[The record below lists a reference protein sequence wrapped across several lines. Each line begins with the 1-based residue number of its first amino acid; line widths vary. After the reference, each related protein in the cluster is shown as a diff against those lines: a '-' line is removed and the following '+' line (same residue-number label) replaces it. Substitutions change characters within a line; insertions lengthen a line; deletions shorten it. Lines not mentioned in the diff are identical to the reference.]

1 MAGKNSK
8 EKIGFKDLVTFAKA
22 GWTPEETNA
31 LLDRLDAMG
40 DPNDPDMGDPNDP
53 DSVPD
58 EDDLDD
64 LDDVDNADD
73 VDNDP
78 DIDDVDDN
86 SNRGSDNTSEGA
98 KKNLDKMKALAY
110 DDMKVENERLKN
122 EIKKLRVKN
131 RRADLSGQDDKK
143 TNKESLIDAFQSCF

>member
-1 MAGKNSK
+1 MAGRKSK

-40 DPNDPDMGDPNDP
+40 DPNDPDMV
-53 DSVPD
+53 SD
-58 EDDLDD
+58 EDD
-64 LDDVDNADD
+64 ADD
-73 VDNDP
+73 TDEDNNSIDD
-78 DIDDVDDN
+78 DIDGDDDVDDD
-86 SNRGSDNTSEGA
+86 SDSETDEAASSSDQTSEGT
-98 KKNLDKMKALAY
+98 KKNLDRMKALAY

-122 EIKKLRVKN
+122 EIKKLRAKN
-131 RRADLSGQDDKK
+131 RRADLSSQDNKK

>member
-1 MAGKNSK
+1 MAGRKSK

-31 LLDRLDAMG
+31 LLDILD
-40 DPNDPDMGDPNDP
+40 DMGDPNDP
-53 DSVPD
+53 YVVSD
-58 EDDLDD
+58 EDDADD
-64 LDDVDNADD
+64 TDEDNNSINDDIDVD
-73 VDNDP
+73 
-78 DIDDVDDN
+78 DDVDDD
-86 SNRGSDNTSEGA
+86 SDSETDEAASSSDKTSEGA

-122 EIKKLRVKN
+122 EIKKLRAKN
-131 RRADLSGQDDKK
+131 RHADLSGQDDKK

>member
-64 LDDVDNADD
+64 LDDVDN
-73 VDNDP
+73 
-78 DIDDVDDN
+78 VDDDSDN
-86 SNRGSDNTSEGA
+86 ETDEVASPPDNTSEGS

-122 EIKKLRVKN
+122 EIKKLRAKN

>member
-53 DSVPD
+53 GMESDVND
-58 EDDLDD
+58 IDDADD
-64 LDDVDNADD
+64 ADDADD
-73 VDNDP
+73 VDDADDETDDP
-78 DIDDVDDN
+78 
-86 SNRGSDNTSEGA
+86 SEGA
-98 KKNLDKMKALAY
+98 KKNLDKMKDTSIEILS
-110 DDMKVENERLKN
+110 KENERLNN
-122 EIKKLRVKN
+122 ELKKLRAKN
-131 RRADLSGQDDKK
+131 RRVDLSNNGSKK
-143 TNKESLIDAFQSCF
+143 TNSESLIDAFQSCF

>member
-1 MAGKNSK
+1 MAGRKSK

-40 DPNDPDMGDPNDP
+40 DPNDPDMV
-53 DSVPD
+53 SD
-58 EDDLDD
+58 E
-64 LDDVDNADD
+64 
-73 VDNDP
+73 
-78 DIDDVDDN
+78 DDVDDTDEDNN
-86 SNRGSDNTSEGA
+86 SIDDDIDVDDDVDDDSDNETDEAASSPDKASEGA
-98 KKNLDKMKALAY
+98 KKNLDRMKALAY

-122 EIKKLRVKN
+122 EIKKLRAKN